1 MVGYMNTKTA
11 EEIIGRLYGQ
21 SALSRGERIDIRAVR
36 AWLIDTILIESGAS
50 GDPSRKQ
57 QLAGMLTR
65 AAAIPRP
72 AR

>member
-1 MVGYMNTKTA
+1 MDTKTA
-11 EEIIGRLYGQ
+11 EEIIGRLFGQ

-36 AWLIDTILIESGAS
+36 AWLIDSILTESGAA
-50 GDPSRKQ
+50 GDPGRRD
-57 QLAGMLTR
+57 QLAKMLSR

>member
-1 MVGYMNTKTA
+1 MDTKTA
-11 EEIIGRLYGQ
+11 EDIIGRLFGQ

-36 AWLIDTILIESGAS
+36 AWLIDSILTESGAA
-50 GDPSRKQ
+50 GDPVRRD
-57 QLAGMLTR
+57 QLADMLAR